1 MLEKRCGNV
10 VCLLAFAKQQGQF
23 QNANLR
29 EHFAQ
34 AKTAERTPVQ
44 LIDAYLADD
53 IALIASHTASIKT
66 EDNLTTALFLDF
78 PIHLLHDV
86 HPGRAFGGQGGKFND
101 HRLSQTRPWLKAYTT
116 QQHEQG
122 PGYPRSATHVTSGR

>member
-1 MLEKRCGNV
+1 MI
-10 VCLLAFAKQQGQF
+10 CLLAIAKQQGQF
-23 QNANLR
+23 QDANLR
-29 EHFAQ
+29 KYLAQ
-34 AKTAERTPVQ
+34 AKTAERTTVQ

-53 IALIASHTASIKT
+53 IALIASHAASIET
-66 EDNLTTALFLDF
+66 EGDLTTALLLDF

-86 HPGRAFGGQGGKFND
+86 HPGCAFGGQGGKFND

-122 PGYPRSATHVTSGR
+122 PGYPRSTTHVTSGR